1 MSYFPHYGHTK
12 NKIEVELDLSNKDE
26 KDDLANLKSE
36 VDQLD
41 INKLAEVDADKL
53 KSIPTDLSKLGN
65 VVMMYMMLRSK
76 ILKITNLATNA
87 AFNAKINEIKNQ
99 VLSITNVA
107 TTTALTSV
115 ENKIPNVND

>member
-87 AFNAKINEIKNQ
+87 ALNAKINEIKNQ

>member
-87 AFNAKINEIKNQ
+87 ALKAKINEIKN
-99 VLSITNVA
+99 
-107 TTTALTSV
+107 
-115 ENKIPNVND
+115 